1 MTGAKKWNK
10 RELRAKEMA
19 ETGAIRAQEAEG
31 TLIRARAAEVRIQDR
46 VEEETVAVGGAAAV
60 ARTSL
65 AIWTP
70 GPCGI

>member
-19 ETGAIRAQEAEG
+19 ETGAIRAREAEG
-31 TLIRARAAEVRIQDR
+31 ILIRARAAEIRIQDR
-46 VEEETVAVGGAAAV
+46 VEEETVAAGVAGAE
-60 ARTSL
+60 ARTSR

-70 GPCGI
+70 EPCGI